1 MQSKN
6 ILIIEDDADAA
17 EVLEAYLRRG
27 KVTPFASWRTVS
39 QGLSRLNA
47 GSQT

>member
-17 EVLEAYLRRG
+17 EVLEAYLRRESYTG
-27 KVTPFASWRTVS
+27 RVMAD
-39 QGLSRLNA
+39 GLS
-47 GSQT
+47 